1 MLKFVHS
8 TNLTPQTSPQEA
20 AKDDASNA
28 APSQPV
34 GLVAQLV
41 EDWNTHGRDSTRPGF
56 QALAVH
62 RFGNWRM
69 GIGPKIVRAPFSI
82 VYRILYRGVRNF
94 YGIELPYTARV
105 GRRVTIEHQS
115 GIVIHGASEIGDDCV
130 IRQGVTLGNQS
141 PDRPQEA
148 PKLGNR
154 VNVGAGAKLLGDVR
168 VGDDARIGAN
178 AVVIAD
184 VPAGA
189 LAVGVPARVRG
200 AGPRGEPS
208 T

>member
-1 MLKFVHS
+1 MLKSVHS
-8 TNLTPQTSPQEA
+8 ANLNPQTPPQ
-20 AKDDASNA
+20 DVSTND
-28 APSQPV
+28 APSSPV

-69 GIGPKIVRAPFSI
+69 GIGPKIVRAPLSI

-115 GIVIHGASEIGDDCV
+115 GIVIHGAAEIGDDCV

-148 PKLGNR
+148 PKIGKR
-154 VNVGAGAKLLGDVR
+154 VNIGAGAKLLGDVR
-168 VGDDARIGAN
+168 VGDGARIGAN

-189 LAVGVPARVRG
+189 LAVGVPARVR
-200 AGPRGEPS
+200 ATGPHGEPS